1 MHRFYLAL
9 VCAVV
14 SGFALSACDSRIDD
28 DIEIPQTTEDNPA
41 FFGCTPTVINASALP
56 FTITREVPE
65 SETDSTVAD
74 VLGCDNVRLARLDSV
89 VTPADTTEDGQIT
102 PADTSLV
109 KATFEGPGDYYR
121 INLPSARTVT
131 VTVDGD
137 STFLPYVSILPA
149 RGDSIVAFEAYE
161 LYDAAATDSE
171 PISVS
176 AQLNGFGMSNSL
188 SYIIGVGYLAD
199 STAAPGATYTLVV
212 E

>member
-41 FFGCTPTVINASALP
+41 FFGCTPTVIDASALP
-56 FTITREVPE
+56 FTITREAPE
-65 SETDSTVAD
+65 DADSTVAD
-74 VLGCDNVRLARLDSV
+74 VLGCANVRLARLDSV
-89 VTPADTTEDGQIT
+89 ITPADTTEDGVVT

-109 KATFEGPGDYYR
+109 KATFISPGDYYR
-121 INLPSARTVT
+121 LTLPSARTVT

-149 RGDSIVAFEAYE
+149 RGDSVFAFESYE

-171 PISVS
+171 PVS
-176 AQLNGFGMSNSL
+176 LTAQLNGFGLANGL
-188 SYIIGVGYLAD
+188 SYIIGVGYFAD
-199 STAAPGATYTLVV
+199 STVAAGAGYTLIV